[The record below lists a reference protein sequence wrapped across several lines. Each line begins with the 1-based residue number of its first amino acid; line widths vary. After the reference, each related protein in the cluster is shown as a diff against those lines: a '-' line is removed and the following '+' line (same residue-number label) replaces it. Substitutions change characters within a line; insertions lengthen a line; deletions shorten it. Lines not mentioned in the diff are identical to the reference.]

1 MRNER
6 LDHDDQPLTPSPQLL
21 VGRMTV
27 ADNLEQ
33 PKGPDPP
40 EPPRKIRV
48 GVLFGGQS
56 AEHAVSLASATN
68 VMAALDPAKYE
79 VVPIGITRTG
89 HWLTGGDPLRALK
102 SGDPPA
108 AQMALPLSP
117 EDAPDATPVRGLAV
131 RPPAVQP
138 TVGVVVGSLDG
149 VDVIF
154 PVLHGPYGEDGTI
167 QGLLEVAGVPY
178 VGAGVLGSALGMDKI
193 AMKLVFTAAGLPVAP
208 YVAVSRAQWEADPA
222 RIQARCERELGY
234 PMFAKPANLGSS
246 VGISKI
252 HGPAE
257 FVPALARAAR
267 YDRRLLVEQGV
278 DAREIECSVLGN
290 DQPVASVC
298 GEVVPRREFYDFRA
312 KYLDASSDLIIPA
325 DLPEA
330 VANEVRRLAVAA
342 FLAID
347 GAGMARVDFFVTR
360 TTQQVYLNEINTI
373 PGFTAISMYPKL
385 WEASGL
391 PPAQLLD
398 RLITL
403 ALERWADRRRPPP
416 PEADDAEERTVAV

>member
-1 MRNER
+1 
-6 LDHDDQPLTPSPQLL
+6 
-21 VGRMTV
+21 V
-27 ADNLEQ
+27 ADEPQQ
-33 PKGPDPP
+33 PNQPDIPD
-40 EPPRKIRV
+40 PPRKIRV

-79 VVPIGITRTG
+79 VVPIGITRAG

-102 SGDPPA
+102 SGATPA
-108 AQMALPLSP
+108 EQMVLPLAP
-117 EDAPDATPVRGLAV
+117 ANAPDAAPERGLALSH
-131 RPPAVQP
+131 PSVQP
-138 TVGVVVGSLDG
+138 TVGVVAGSLDT
-149 VDVIF
+149 VDVNF

-208 YVAVSRAQWEADPA
+208 YVALSRAQWEADPA

-246 VGISKI
+246 VGITKI
-252 HGPAE
+252 HGPEA
-257 FVPALARAAR
+257 FAPALDRAAR
-267 YDRRLLVEQGV
+267 YDRRLLVEQGL

-290 DQPVASVC
+290 DYPVASVC
-298 GEVVPRREFYDFRA
+298 GEIVPRREFYDFRA
-312 KYLDASSDLIIPA
+312 KYLDDSSDLIIPA
-325 DLPEA
+325 DLPE
-330 VANEVRRLAVAA
+330 VVSSEVRRLAVAA

-360 TTQQVYLNEINTI
+360 ATQQVYLNEINTI

-391 PPAQLLD
+391 PPAALLD

-403 ALERWADRRRPPP
+403 ALERWADRRRPPS
-416 PEADDAEERTVAV
+416 PEADDDEGRTVAV

>member
-1 MRNER
+1 
-6 LDHDDQPLTPSPQLL
+6 
-21 VGRMTV
+21 
-27 ADNLEQ
+27 
-33 PKGPDPP
+33 
-40 EPPRKIRV
+40 
-48 GVLFGGQS
+48 
-56 AEHAVSLASATN
+56 
-68 VMAALDPAKYE
+68 
-79 VVPIGITRTG
+79 
-89 HWLTGGDPLRALK
+89 
-102 SGDPPA
+102 
-108 AQMALPLSP
+108 
-117 EDAPDATPVRGLAV
+117 
-131 RPPAVQP
+131 
-138 TVGVVVGSLDG
+138 VGVVAGSLDT

-208 YVAVSRAQWEADPA
+208 YVAVSRAQWEADPG

-246 VGISKI
+246 VGITKI
-252 HGPAE
+252 HGPQE
-257 FVPALARAAR
+257 FAPALNRAAR
-267 YDRRLLVEQGV
+267 HDRRLLVEQGV

-290 DQPVASVC
+290 DQPIASVC
-298 GEVVPRREFYDFRA
+298 GEIVPRREFYDFRA
-312 KYLDASSDLIIPA
+312 KYLDDSSDLIIPA

-330 VANEVRRLAVAA
+330 VSSEVRRLAVAA

-347 GAGMARVDFFVTR
+347 GAGRARVDFFVTR
-360 TTQQVYLNEINTI
+360 AGQQVYLNEINTI

-391 PPAQLLD
+391 PPAELLD

-403 ALERWADRRRPPP
+403 ALDRWADRRRPPS
-416 PEADDAEERTVAV
+416 PEADDDEGRTVAV

>member
-1 MRNER
+1 
-6 LDHDDQPLTPSPQLL
+6 
-21 VGRMTV
+21 V
-27 ADNLEQ
+27 ADTEAKDQ
-33 PKGPDPP
+33 QEYGKPAV
-40 EPPRKIRV
+40 PPRKIRV

-79 VVPIGITRTG
+79 VVPLGITRAG
-89 HWLTGGDPLRALK
+89 HWLAGGDPLRALK
-102 SGDPPA
+102 SGETPA
-108 AQMALPLSP
+108 AEQMALPLSP
-117 EDAPDATPVRGLAV
+117 ENAPDLSAERGLQV
-131 RPPAVQP
+131 RPPSAQS
-138 TVGVVVGSLDG
+138 TVGVVAGSLETL
-149 VDVIF
+149 DVIF
-154 PVLHGPYGEDGTI
+154 PVLHGPFGEDGTI

-208 YVAVSRAQWEADPA
+208 YVAFSRAQWEADPA
-222 RIQARCERELGY
+222 RLQARCEHELGY

-252 HGPAE
+252 HGPEE
-257 FVPALARAAR
+257 FGPALDRAAR
-267 YDRRLLVEQGV
+267 HDRRLLVEQGL

-290 DQPVASVC
+290 DYPVASVC
-298 GEVVPRREFYDFRA
+298 GEIVPRREFYDFRA
-312 KYLDASSDLIIPA
+312 KYLDDNSDLIIPA

-330 VANEVRRLAVAA
+330 VSSEVRRLAVAA

-347 GAGMARVDFFVTR
+347 AAGLARVDFFVTR
-360 TTQQVYLNEINTI
+360 STQQVYLNEINTI

-403 ALERWADRRRPPP
+403 ALERFADRRRPPS
-416 PEADDAEERTVAV
+416 PEADDDEGRTVAV

>member
-1 MRNER
+1 
-6 LDHDDQPLTPSPQLL
+6 
-21 VGRMTV
+21 V
-27 ADNLEQ
+27 ADEPQQ
-33 PKGPDPP
+33 PNQPDIPD
-40 EPPRKIRV
+40 PPRKIRV

-79 VVPIGITRTG
+79 VVPIGITRAG

-102 SGDPPA
+102 SGATPA
-108 AQMALPLSP
+108 EQMVLPLAP
-117 EDAPDATPVRGLAV
+117 ANAPDAAPERGLALSH
-131 RPPAVQP
+131 PSVQP
-138 TVGVVVGSLDG
+138 TVGVVAGSLDT

-208 YVAVSRAQWEADPA
+208 YVALSRAQWEADPA

-246 VGISKI
+246 VGITKI
-252 HGPAE
+252 HGPEA
-257 FVPALARAAR
+257 FAPALDRAAR
-267 YDRRLLVEQGV
+267 YDRRLLVEQGL

-290 DQPVASVC
+290 DYPVASVC
-298 GEVVPRREFYDFRA
+298 GEIVPRREFYDFRA
-312 KYLDASSDLIIPA
+312 KYLDDSSDLIIPA
-325 DLPEA
+325 DLPE
-330 VANEVRRLAVAA
+330 VVSSEVRRLAVAA

-360 TTQQVYLNEINTI
+360 ATQQVYLNEINTI

-391 PPAQLLD
+391 PPAALLD

-403 ALERWADRRRPPP
+403 ALERWADRRRAPS
-416 PEADDAEERTVAV
+416 PEADDDEGRTVAV

>member
-1 MRNER
+1 
-6 LDHDDQPLTPSPQLL
+6 
-21 VGRMTV
+21 V
-27 ADNLEQ
+27 ADEPQQ
-33 PKGPDPP
+33 PNQPDTPD
-40 EPPRKIRV
+40 PPRKIRV

-68 VMAALDPAKYE
+68 VMAALDPDKYE
-79 VVPIGITRTG
+79 VVPIGITRAG

-102 SGDPPA
+102 SGATPA
-108 AQMALPLSP
+108 EQMVLPLAP
-117 EDAPDATPVRGLAV
+117 ANAPDAAPERGLALSH
-131 RPPAVQP
+131 PSVQP
-138 TVGVVVGSLDG
+138 TVGVVAGSLDT

-208 YVAVSRAQWEADPA
+208 YVALSRAQWEADPA

-246 VGISKI
+246 VGITKI
-252 HGPAE
+252 HGPEA
-257 FVPALARAAR
+257 FAPALDRAAR
-267 YDRRLLVEQGV
+267 YDRRLLVEQGL

-290 DQPVASVC
+290 DYPVASVC
-298 GEVVPRREFYDFRA
+298 GEIVPRREFYDFRA
-312 KYLDASSDLIIPA
+312 KYLDDSSDLIIPA
-325 DLPEA
+325 DLPE
-330 VANEVRRLAVAA
+330 VVSSEVRRLAVAA

-360 TTQQVYLNEINTI
+360 ATQQVYLNEINTI

-391 PPAQLLD
+391 PPAALLD

-403 ALERWADRRRPPP
+403 ALERWADRRRPPS
-416 PEADDAEERTVAV
+416 PEADDDEGRTVAV

>member
-1 MRNER
+1 
-6 LDHDDQPLTPSPQLL
+6 
-21 VGRMTV
+21 V
-27 ADNLEQ
+27 ADEPQQ
-33 PKGPDPP
+33 PNQPDIPD
-40 EPPRKIRV
+40 PPRKIRV

-79 VVPIGITRTG
+79 VVPIGITRAG

-102 SGDPPA
+102 SGATPA
-108 AQMALPLSP
+108 EQMVLPLAP
-117 EDAPDATPVRGLAV
+117 ANAPDAAPERGLALSH
-131 RPPAVQP
+131 PSVQP
-138 TVGVVVGSLDG
+138 TVGVVAGSLDT

-208 YVAVSRAQWEADPA
+208 YVALSRAQWEADPA

-246 VGISKI
+246 VGITKI
-252 HGPAE
+252 HGPEA
-257 FVPALARAAR
+257 FAPALDRAAR
-267 YDRRLLVEQGV
+267 YDRRLLVEQGL

-290 DQPVASVC
+290 DYPVASVC
-298 GEVVPRREFYDFRA
+298 GEIVPRREFYDFRA
-312 KYLDASSDLIIPA
+312 KYLDDSSDLIIPA
-325 DLPEA
+325 DLPA
-330 VANEVRRLAVAA
+330 PVSNEVRQLAVAA

-360 TTQQVYLNEINTI
+360 ATQQVYLNEINTI

-391 PPAQLLD
+391 PPAALLD

-403 ALERWADRRRPPP
+403 ALERWADRRRPPS
-416 PEADDAEERTVAV
+416 PEADDDEGRTVAV

>member
-1 MRNER
+1 
-6 LDHDDQPLTPSPQLL
+6 
-21 VGRMTV
+21 V
-27 ADNLEQ
+27 ADEHAQPEHIEQ
-33 PKGPDPP
+33 SD
-40 EPPRKIRV
+40 PPRKIRV

-79 VVPIGITRTG
+79 VVPIGITRAG

-102 SGDPPA
+102 SGATPA
-108 AQMALPLSP
+108 EQMVLPLAP
-117 EDAPDATPVRGLAV
+117 ANAPDAAPERGLALSH
-131 RPPAVQP
+131 PSVQP
-138 TVGVVVGSLDG
+138 TVGVVAGSLDT

-208 YVAVSRAQWEADPA
+208 YVALSRAQWEADPA

-246 VGISKI
+246 VGITKI
-252 HGPAE
+252 HGPEA
-257 FVPALARAAR
+257 FAPALDRAAR
-267 YDRRLLVEQGV
+267 YDRRLLVEQGL

-290 DQPVASVC
+290 DYPVASVC
-298 GEVVPRREFYDFRA
+298 GEIVPRREFYDFRA
-312 KYLDASSDLIIPA
+312 KYLDDSSDLIIPA
-325 DLPEA
+325 DLPE
-330 VANEVRRLAVAA
+330 VVSSEVRRLAVAA

-360 TTQQVYLNEINTI
+360 ATQQVYLNEINTI

-391 PPAQLLD
+391 PPAALLD

-403 ALERWADRRRPPP
+403 ALARWADRRRPPR
-416 PEADDAEERTVAV
+416 PEADDDEGRTVAV

>member
-1 MRNER
+1 
-6 LDHDDQPLTPSPQLL
+6 
-21 VGRMTV
+21 V
-27 ADNLEQ
+27 ADEPQQ
-33 PKGPDPP
+33 PNQPDIPD
-40 EPPRKIRV
+40 PPRKIRV

-79 VVPIGITRTG
+79 VVPFGITRAG

-102 SGDPPA
+102 CGATPA
-108 AQMALPLSP
+108 GQIVLPLAP
-117 EDAPDATPVRGLAV
+117 ADAPDAAPERGLALSH
-131 RPPAVQP
+131 PSVQP
-138 TVGVVVGSLDG
+138 TVGVVAGSLDT

-208 YVAVSRAQWEADPA
+208 YVALSRAQWEADPA

-246 VGISKI
+246 VGITKI
-252 HGPAE
+252 HGPEA
-257 FVPALARAAR
+257 FAPALDRAAR
-267 YDRRLLVEQGV
+267 YDRRLLVEQGL

-290 DQPVASVC
+290 DYPVASVC
-298 GEVVPRREFYDFRA
+298 GEIVPRREFYDFRA
-312 KYLDASSDLIIPA
+312 KYLDDSSDLIIPA
-325 DLPEA
+325 DLPE
-330 VANEVRRLAVAA
+330 VVSSEVRRLAVAA

-360 TTQQVYLNEINTI
+360 ATQQVYLNEINTI

-391 PPAQLLD
+391 PPAALLD

-403 ALERWADRRRPPP
+403 ALERWADRRRPPS
-416 PEADDAEERTVAV
+416 PEADDDEGRTVAV

>member
-1 MRNER
+1 
-6 LDHDDQPLTPSPQLL
+6 
-21 VGRMTV
+21 V
-27 ADNLEQ
+27 ADEPQQ
-33 PKGPDPP
+33 PNQPDIPD
-40 EPPRKIRV
+40 PPRKIRV

-68 VMAALDPAKYE
+68 VMAALDSAKYE
-79 VVPIGITRTG
+79 VVPIGITRAG

-102 SGDPPA
+102 SGATPA
-108 AQMALPLSP
+108 EQMVLPLAP
-117 EDAPDATPVRGLAV
+117 ANAPDAAPERGLALSH
-131 RPPAVQP
+131 PSVQP
-138 TVGVVVGSLDG
+138 TVGVVAGSLDT

-208 YVAVSRAQWEADPA
+208 YVALSRAQWEADPA

-246 VGISKI
+246 VGITKI
-252 HGPAE
+252 HGPEA
-257 FVPALARAAR
+257 FAPALDRAAR
-267 YDRRLLVEQGV
+267 YDRRLLVEQGL

-290 DQPVASVC
+290 DYPVASVC
-298 GEVVPRREFYDFRA
+298 GEIVPRREFYDFRA
-312 KYLDASSDLIIPA
+312 KYLDDSSDLIIPA
-325 DLPEA
+325 DLPE
-330 VANEVRRLAVAA
+330 VVSSEVRRLAVAA

-347 GAGMARVDFFVTR
+347 AAGMARVDFFVTR
-360 TTQQVYLNEINTI
+360 ATQQVYLNEINTI

-391 PPAQLLD
+391 PPAALLD

-403 ALERWADRRRPPP
+403 ALERWVDRRRPPS
-416 PEADDAEERTVAV
+416 PEADDDEGRTVAV

>member
-1 MRNER
+1 MSA
-6 LDHDDQPLTPSPQLL
+6 H
-21 VGRMTV
+21 
-27 ADNLEQ
+27 
-33 PKGPDPP
+33 
-40 EPPRKIRV
+40 KIRV

-56 AEHAVSLASATN
+56 SEHEVSLISARA
-68 VMAALDPAKYE
+68 VLERLDRDKYE
-79 VVPIGITRTG
+79 VVPIGITKQGR
-89 HWLTGGDPLRALK
+89 WLAGGDVMAALEAQADPQLLPGGPE
-102 SGDPPA
+102 SAPSHGDA
-108 AQMALPLSP
+108 ALVAH
-117 EDAPDATPVRGLAV
+117 PDAQFSLLDARGAL
-131 RPPAVQP
+131 
-138 TVGVVVGSLDG
+138 
-149 VDVIF
+149 DVIF

-208 YVAVSRAQWEADPA
+208 YVAVSRAQWEADPG

-246 VGISKI
+246 VGITKI
-252 HGPAE
+252 HGPQE
-257 FVPALARAAR
+257 FAPALNRAAR
-267 YDRRLLVEQGV
+267 HDRRLLVEQGV

-290 DQPVASVC
+290 DQPIASVC
-298 GEVVPRREFYDFRA
+298 GEIVPRREFYDFRA
-312 KYLDASSDLIIPA
+312 KYLDDSSDLIIPA

-330 VANEVRRLAVAA
+330 VSSEVRRLAVAA

-360 TTQQVYLNEINTI
+360 AGQQVYLNEINTI

-391 PPAQLLD
+391 PPAELLD

-403 ALERWADRRRPPP
+403 ALDRWADRRRPPS
-416 PEADDAEERTVAV
+416 PEADDDEGRTVAV